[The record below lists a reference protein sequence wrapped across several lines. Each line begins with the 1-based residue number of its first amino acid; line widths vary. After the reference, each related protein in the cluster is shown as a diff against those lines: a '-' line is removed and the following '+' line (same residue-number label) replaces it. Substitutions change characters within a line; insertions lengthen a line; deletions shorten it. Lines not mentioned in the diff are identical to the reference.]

1 MEDTRPFLCFP
12 INTMHRKSPT
22 FTMVLA
28 TWAIAQ
34 ALTGC
39 GVIPTNAEN
48 AVINT
53 ASRQTDSNV
62 PRATFPRPDRCVI
75 ALENSPC
82 LNPMFI
88 GVAVSGG
95 GARAANFGLGVL
107 TTLTNLGLYDDVTAI
122 SSVSG
127 GSLAAASFALAPP
140 ATNEEFKKRAE
151 VFRTDF
157 LHQWILE
164 SIKPTNLIPTLAS
177 GRNATR
183 SLADVFDQTVFEGA
197 RFEQLGVREAG
208 APALLINASRLHLV
222 PSSRPLTTRGTNS
235 SPNGLQG
242 FTFTQEA
249 FDELGSDLS
258 HMRIADAVAASGAYP
273 GVFDGLTLQNFNSEN
288 YGVPKNQYLHLSDGG
303 TSDNLGVDALLHAYG
318 EALISIQDASCLMI
332 VVDAHVHDP
341 LDRSASIPDMRTGP
355 MDYLI
360 SPSFSRAFDL
370 LLDRR
375 REDQLR
381 SIGIQLSSYHPKRFS
396 PEVEIPLDNQ
406 SFWGD
411 GWSASRGISMVEGEE
426 LRLVGGK
433 HVTHATCAVWH
444 IALDRLLEL
453 TTDGNRR
460 QRASFHGQEEPSKYS
475 DKETRDKKLVQLDRF
490 VNTIQTNYKL
500 SVNGK
505 CTVKKI
511 QDSLFEAAVQ
521 LTADDKESLNSLE
534 QWLRQHHREQIAEK
548 VEQGLK
554 WYAERGDTLDQ
565 ETPKYRDVPAAT
577 PGSIS
582 DSIQC
587 DD

>member
-1 MEDTRPFLCFP
+1 M
-12 INTMHRKSPT
+12 
-22 FTMVLA
+22 
-28 TWAIAQ
+28 WAITQ
-34 ALTGC
+34 LLTGC
-39 GVIPTNAEN
+39 GLISINPEKS
-48 AVINT
+48 VINT
-53 ASRQTDSNV
+53 VSTQTSSTV
-62 PRATFPRPDRCVI
+62 ARATAPKPERCLM
-75 ALENSPC
+75 ALQNSPC

-107 TTLTNLGLYDDVTAI
+107 TALTNLGLYNNVTAI

-140 ATNEEFKKRAE
+140 ADDIEFKKRAE
-151 VFRTDF
+151 LFRTDF
-157 LHQWILE
+157 LHKWMLD
-164 SIKPTNLIPTLAS
+164 SIKPGNMISTLAS

-183 SLADVFDQTVFEGA
+183 SLADVFDKTVFAGAQFQQLGA
-197 RFEQLGVREAG
+197 RKDG
-208 APALLINASRLHLV
+208 APALLINASLLHLV

-242 FTFTQEA
+242 FTFTQES

-273 GVFDGLTLQNFNSEN
+273 GIFNGLTLKNFNSEI
-288 YGVPKNQYLHLSDGG
+288 YGVPKSQYLHLSDGG

-318 EALISIQDASCLMI
+318 ESLASIQQASCLMI

-341 LDRSASIPDMRTGP
+341 LDRSASIPDIRTGP

-360 SPSFSRAFDL
+360 SPSFSRAFEL

-396 PEVEIPLDNQ
+396 PEVEIALDNQ

-411 GWSASRGISMVEGEE
+411 GWSTSRGISIVEGQEFK
-426 LRLVGGK
+426 LAGGK
-433 HVTHATCAVWH
+433 HITHATCAVWH

-453 TTDGNRR
+453 TKYGNQR
-460 QRASFHGQEEPSKYS
+460 QRASFHGQEESSQYL
-475 DKETRDKKLVQLDRF
+475 DEEVRDKKLVKLDRF

-505 CTVKKI
+505 CTAKKI
-511 QDSLFEAAVQ
+511 QDSLFEAANQ
-521 LTADDKESLNSLE
+521 LTTNDRESLTSLSK
-534 QWLRQHHREQIAEK
+534 WLRSHHREQLANN
-548 VEQGLK
+548 VEQGLN
-554 WYAERGDTLDQ
+554 WYAKRGDTL
-565 ETPKYRDVPAAT
+565 EKNTPNYLYVSATTPKF
-577 PGSIS
+577 IS

-587 DD
+587 YD

>member
-1 MEDTRPFLCFP
+1 
-12 INTMHRKSPT
+12 MHRKSSALT
-22 FTMVLA
+22 TILA

-34 ALTGC
+34 AFTGC
-39 GVIPTNAEN
+39 GVIPTNTEN

-53 ASRQTDSNV
+53 ARRQTNNNV
-62 PRATFPRPDRCVI
+62 ARATFPAPQRCVI

-107 TTLTNLGLYDDVTAI
+107 TALTKLGLYDDVTAI

-140 ATNEEFKKRAE
+140 ATNDEFKKRAE

-157 LHQWILE
+157 LHKWILE
-164 SIKPTNLIPTLAS
+164 SLKPTNMISTLAS

-183 SLADVFDQTVFEGA
+183 SLADVFDQTVLDGA
-197 RFEQLGVREAG
+197 RFEQLGAREAG
-208 APALLINASRLHLV
+208 APALLINASLLHLV

-273 GVFDGLTLQNFNSEN
+273 GVFDGLTLQNFNSEI
-288 YGVPKNQYLHLSDGG
+288 YGVPKSQYLHLSDGG

-318 EALISIQDASCLMI
+318 DVLASIQDASCLMI

-341 LDRSASIPDMRTGP
+341 LDRSASIPDMRTSP

-396 PEVEIPLDNQ
+396 PEVEISLDNQ

-411 GWSASRGISMVEGEE
+411 GWSASRGISMVEGQE

-433 HVTHATCAVWH
+433 HVTHAKCAVWH

-453 TTDGNRR
+453 TTYGNQR
-460 QRASFHGQEEPSKYS
+460 QRASFHGQEEPSKYL
-475 DKETRDKKLVQLDRF
+475 DEETRDKKLVRLDRF

-505 CTVKKI
+505 CTAKKI
-511 QDSLFEAAVQ
+511 QDSLFEAADQ
-521 LTADDKESLNSLE
+521 LTINDKESLNSLG
-534 QWLRQHHREQIAEK
+534 QWLRQHHRGQIADR

-554 WYAERGDTLDQ
+554 WYVKRGDTLDQ
-565 ETPKYRDVPAAT
+565 RTPKYRDVPATT
-577 PGSIS
+577 PGAIS